1 MGGVGS
7 TGDVG
12 GVGDA
17 EDAGSLAATA
27 GRGDA
32 EDREQDAVW
41 DALFDGTRGEP
52 PLDAWAEALAFH
64 PDAPPSLLLRHLEP
78 RSVHFYRRLPP
89 PVLEAALTHPDPKT
103 RQSTFEHQPLT
114 REQRSRMI
122 LAETDER
129 PRWLLAMLAAEY
141 RNELTE
147 EAYERLASDPSARI
161 RTEAVRLVGLPV
173 RLALQLAEDPDP
185 GVRAYAR
192 RTAWDHLGPAA
203 RQSVLD
209 DPRPEIRRAALLL
222 HHRDRPLTTAVF
234 EAEKLD
240 REAVRNCLLA
250 DDLLDHVLRH
260 PDASLRAALADN
272 VRVRAEDALRLRDD
286 PDPAV
291 RGCLALRPDLTEE
304 QRATVEIDFDPRVH
318 HFLPLWVFDLH
329 DDPDAMR
336 RLARSAHPLVRRAV
350 ARARRLPADVV
361 ERLARDEDRVVQ
373 LFLAESCDD
382 APAEMLLRVAEW
394 WTGSLSF
401 PGRPGNH
408 PNFPREGLLRFADD
422 PNPNLRRL
430 ALDDPAATPDVAERL
445 LDDPEPAV
453 RYRAATDPRLPAA
466 TAVRLLTHPDDGV
479 QHAAH
484 RHPRLP
490 ADVLVGLLLDP
501 GTSACVADHPAVPER
516 VVRRMLDLA
525 VR

>member
-1 MGGVGS
+1 MGS
-7 TGDVG
+7 TGDMVG
-12 GVGDA
+12 VDDMG
-17 EDAGSLAATA
+17 DAGSPAATA
-27 GRGDA
+27 ERGDA
-32 EDREQDAVW
+32 EDPERDAVW

-52 PLDAWAEALAFH
+52 PLDAWAEAFAFH
-64 PDAPPSLLLRHLEP
+64 PDAPPSLLLRVLEP
-78 RSVHFYRRLPP
+78 RSTLFYRRFPP
-89 PVLEAALTHPDPKT
+89 HVLEAVLVHPDPRM
-103 RQSTFEHQPLT
+103 RQAAFDIQPLT
-114 REQRSRMI
+114 REQRSGMI
-122 LAETDER
+122 LAEKDER
-129 PRWLLAMLAAEY
+129 TRRQLAMIAGEY
-141 RNELTE
+141 RHELTE
-147 EAYERLASDPSARI
+147 EACERLASDPSAGI
-161 RTEAVRLVGLPV
+161 RMEAVRLVGLPV

-185 GVRAYAR
+185 GVRAFAR

-203 RQSVLD
+203 RQAVLD
-209 DPRPEIRRAALLL
+209 DPRPGIRRAALLL
-222 HHRDRPLTTAVF
+222 HHRDHPLTTAVL
-234 EAEKLD
+234 ETEGLD

-250 DDLLDHVLRH
+250 DDLVDHVLRH
-260 PDASLRAALADN
+260 PDASLRAALAEN
-272 VRVRAEDALRLRDD
+272 VRVGAEDAFRLRDD

-291 RGCLALRPDLTEE
+291 RRCLSLRPDLTEE
-304 QRATVEIDFDPRVH
+304 QRAAVEIDVGPEGRY
-318 HFLPLWVFDLH
+318 FLPLWVFDLH

-394 WTGSLSF
+394 WSGSLSF

-445 LDDPEPAV
+445 LDDPDPDV

-466 TAVRLLTHPDDGV
+466 TAVRLLAHPDGRV
-479 QHAAH
+479 RHAA
-484 RHPRLP
+484 RHHPGLP

-501 GTSACVADHPAVPER
+501 DTAGCATDHPAVPER
-516 VVRRMLDLA
+516 VLRRMLDLA
-525 VR
+525 VG